1 MLQRVPTLRKA
12 LGMKATDP
20 TKSLNWYNAEMED
33 CATGYTSFIM
43 ELLEDAKQT
52 CSDPVVM
59 IEQRVDFSRWV
70 EQGFGTA
77 DCIIIA
83 DGTLRICDYKNG
95 VGCLVSANKNPQLS
109 CYALGALELFDDI
122 YDIDTVSMTIYQP
135 RRQNVSTYEVSKE
148 DLYQWADEALKP
160 TANLAFAG
168 DGNFLCGEWCGF
180 CKAKHECRTR
190 AEANLLLAQI
200 DDCNAGNIDMIITKS
215 ISRFARNTLDCLKY
229 IRQLKD
235 KNIPVFFEKE
245 AINTMDAKGEVL
257 ITIMASLAQQ
267 ESQSLSQ
274 NVKLGLQ
281 FRYQNGQVQVNHNHF
296 LGYTKDADGNL
307 IIDPEQAEVVKR
319 IYREYLEGYSMD
331 RIAKGLEADGIL
343 TGAGKTKWWT
353 STINKILR
361 NEKYIGD
368 ALLQKTYT
376 TDFLNKTRVKN
387 NGIVPQYYVE
397 GNHEAIIPKDIFLR
411 VQEELV
417 RRRVVKTSANGKR
430 RSYSCNHY
438 FAQIVICG
446 ECGEM
451 FRRIHWN
458 NRGCKSIVWRCI
470 SRLEPTGQECHARTV
485 NEPVLENVVVQAI
498 NTLLGDKST
507 YQAQLQQNIAK
518 VIRSAQ
524 QNTADGINERL
535 QRLQKELLK
544 KANSK
549 EAYDEIAD
557 EIFKLR
563 EQHEKCTVAFV
574 LWT

>member
-1 MLQRVPTLRKA
+1 
-12 LGMKATDP
+12 
-20 TKSLNWYNAEMED
+20 
-33 CATGYTSFIM
+33 
-43 ELLEDAKQT
+43 
-52 CSDPVVM
+52 
-59 IEQRVDFSRWV
+59 
-70 EQGFGTA
+70 
-77 DCIIIA
+77 
-83 DGTLRICDYKNG
+83 
-95 VGCLVSANKNPQLS
+95 
-109 CYALGALELFDDI
+109 
-122 YDIDTVSMTIYQP
+122 
-135 RRQNVSTYEVSKE
+135 
-148 DLYQWADEALKP
+148 
-160 TANLAFAG
+160 
-168 DGNFLCGEWCGF
+168 
-180 CKAKHECRTR
+180 
-190 AEANLLLAQI
+190 
-200 DDCNAGNIDMIITKS
+200 
-215 ISRFARNTLDCLKY
+215 
-229 IRQLKD
+229 
-235 KNIPVFFEKE
+235 
-245 AINTMDAKGEVL
+245 
-257 ITIMASLAQQ
+257 MASLAQQ

-296 LGYTKDADGNL
+296 LGYTKDDEGNL

-319 IYREYLEGYSMD
+319 IYREYLEGYSMNK
-331 RIAKGLEADGIL
+331 IAKGLEADGIL

-417 RRRVVKTSANGKR
+417 RRRVVKTSANGKK
-430 RSYSCNHY
+430 RSYSCNHC

-458 NRGCKSIVWRCI
+458 NRGCKSIVWHCL

-485 NEPVLENVVVQAI
+485 NETVLENVVVQAI

-518 VIRSAQ
+518 VIREAQ
-524 QNTADGINERL
+524 KNTADDIDEQL
-535 QRLQKELLK
+535 MELQKELLK
-544 KANSK
+544 KANNK

-557 EIFKLR
+557 QIFELR
-563 EQHEKCTVAFV
+563 EQREKCTVDTAARDAQIVRINDLQDFIKQQRIDLAEFDETLV
-574 LWT
+574 KRWLKQITVWEDHFTVELKSGLKIDIEG

>member
-1 MLQRVPTLRKA
+1 MGNVMVIPARRQVRNTARQQEDKPKLRVAAYCRVSTDSDEQ
-12 LGMKATDP
+12 ATSSEAQVEHYTEFIQKNPEWEFAGIYADDGISGTN
-20 TKSLNWYNAEMED
+20 TKNRDEFNRMIED
-33 CATGYTSFIM
+33 CEA
-43 ELLEDAKQT
+43 
-52 CSDPVVM
+52 
-59 IEQRVDFSRWV
+59 
-70 EQGFGTA
+70 GT
-77 DCIIIA
+77 
-83 DGTLRICDYKNG
+83 
-95 VGCLVSANKNPQLS
+95 
-109 CYALGALELFDDI
+109 
-122 YDIDTVSMTIYQP
+122 
-135 RRQNVSTYEVSKE
+135 
-148 DLYQWADEALKP
+148 
-160 TANLAFAG
+160 
-168 DGNFLCGEWCGF
+168 
-180 CKAKHECRTR
+180 
-190 AEANLLLAQI
+190 
-200 DDCNAGNIDMIITKS
+200 IDMIITKS

-257 ITIMASLAQQ
+257 ITIMTSLAQQ

-296 LGYTKDADGNL
+296 LGYTKDEEGNL
-307 IIDPEQAEVVKR
+307 VIDPEQAEVVKR

-331 RIAKGLEADGIL
+331 KIAKGLEADGIL

-417 RRRVVKTSANGKR
+417 RRRVVKTSANGKK
-430 RSYSCNHY
+430 RSYSCNHC

-458 NRGCKSIVWRCI
+458 NRGCKSIVWRCL
-470 SRLEPTGQECHARTV
+470 SRLECHARTV
-485 NEPVLENVVVQAI
+485 YETVLENVVIQAI

-518 VIRSAQ
+518 VIREAQ
-524 QNTADGINERL
+524 KSTADDIDEQL
-535 QRLQKELLK
+535 MELQKELLK
-544 KANSK
+544 KANNK

-557 EIFKLR
+557 QIFKLC
-563 EQHEKCTVAFV
+563 EQREKCTVDTAARDAQIARINDLQDFIKQQRTDLAEFDETLV
-574 LWT
+574 KRWLKQITVWENHFTVELKSGLKIDIEG

>member
-1 MLQRVPTLRKA
+1 MGNVMVIPAKRQVGNTARQQ
-12 LGMKATDP
+12 
-20 TKSLNWYNAEMED
+20 
-33 CATGYTSFIM
+33 
-43 ELLEDAKQT
+43 DAKPKLRVAAYCRVST
-52 CSDPVVM
+52 DSD
-59 IEQRVDFSRWV
+59 EQATSYDAQV
-70 EQGFGTA
+70 EHYTEFIQ
-77 DCIIIA
+77 
-83 DGTLRICDYKNG
+83 
-95 VGCLVSANKNPQLS
+95 KNP
-109 CYALGALELFDDI
+109 EW
-122 YDIDTVSMTIYQP
+122 
-135 RRQNVSTYEVSKE
+135 E
-148 DLYQWADEALKP
+148 
-160 TANLAFAG
+160 FAG
-168 DGNFLCGEWCGF
+168 IYADDGISGTNTKKREDFN
-180 CKAKHECRTR
+180 RM
-190 AEANLLLAQI
+190 I
-200 DDCNAGNIDMIITKS
+200 DDCEAGNIDMIITKS

-245 AINTMDAKGEVL
+245 SINTMDAKGEVL

-319 IYREYLEGYSMD
+319 IYHEYLEGYSMD

-417 RRRVVKTSANGKR
+417 RRRVVKTSANGKK
-430 RSYSCNHY
+430 RSYSCNHC

-446 ECGEM
+446 ECDEM

-485 NEPVLENVVVQAI
+485 NETVLENVVVQAI
-498 NTLLGDKST
+498 NTLLGDKPT

-524 QNTADGINERL
+524 QNTADGIDERL
-535 QRLQKELLK
+535 QELQKELLK
-544 KANSK
+544 KANNK

-563 EQHEKCTVAFV
+563 EQREKCTVDTAARDAQIARINELQDFIKQQPPSPGS
-574 LWT
+574 LRRGPGKTLA

>member
-1 MLQRVPTLRKA
+1 MGNVMVIPAKRQVGNTARQQ
-12 LGMKATDP
+12 
-20 TKSLNWYNAEMED
+20 
-33 CATGYTSFIM
+33 
-43 ELLEDAKQT
+43 DAKPKLRVAAYCRVST
-52 CSDPVVM
+52 DSD
-59 IEQRVDFSRWV
+59 EQATSYDAQV
-70 EQGFGTA
+70 EHYTEFIQ
-77 DCIIIA
+77 
-83 DGTLRICDYKNG
+83 
-95 VGCLVSANKNPQLS
+95 KNP
-109 CYALGALELFDDI
+109 EW
-122 YDIDTVSMTIYQP
+122 
-135 RRQNVSTYEVSKE
+135 E
-148 DLYQWADEALKP
+148 
-160 TANLAFAG
+160 FAG
-168 DGNFLCGEWCGF
+168 IYADDGISGTNTKKREDFN
-180 CKAKHECRTR
+180 RM
-190 AEANLLLAQI
+190 I
-200 DDCNAGNIDMIITKS
+200 DDCEAGNIDMIITKS

-245 AINTMDAKGEVL
+245 SINTMDAKGEVL

-319 IYREYLEGYSMD
+319 IYHEYLEGYSMD

-417 RRRVVKTSANGKR
+417 RRRVVKTSANGKK
-430 RSYSCNHY
+430 RSYSCNHC

-485 NEPVLENVVVQAI
+485 NETVLENVVVQAI
-498 NTLLGDKST
+498 NTLLGDKPT

-524 QNTADGINERL
+524 QNTADGIDERL
-535 QRLQKELLK
+535 QELQKELLK
-544 KANSK
+544 KANNK

-563 EQHEKCTVAFV
+563 EQREKCTVDTAARDAQIARINELQDFIKQQPPSPGS
-574 LWT
+574 LRRGPGKTLA